1 MDIGQ
6 RNQVK
11 NQISNKKLA
20 SFQKVNAKNIWNFLY
35 VGWPN
40 PQKYFKKIQFSFGEG
55 GGVTRGKIEVS
66 ENA

>member
-6 RNQVK
+6 RNQAQVK

-35 VGWPN
+35 VG
-40 PQKYFKKIQFSFGEG
+40 
-55 GGVTRGKIEVS
+55 
-66 ENA
+66 